1 MDESSNSGIID
12 GNFITAADMM
22 TVYESMSLRG
32 FNQVVKMRR
41 QGKWFILKG
50 LKPEYRDLQAYIEL
64 LKKEFDLSAQLDHP
78 NIVKAFAKEMND
90 ELGPCIV
97 MEYVDGMRLDAFLE
111 GNPSK
116 EARRKVVDQLVDALA
131 YIHSK
136 QVVHRDLKPSNI
148 LITRN
153 GNNVKIIDFGLSD
166 ADDYAILKQ
175 SAGTYKYMAPEQK
188 RRENAIDWR
197 ADIYSFGLLLREIF
211 PYRYRRIAAKCTRQ
225 DPERRYAD
233 MEAVC
238 KALGRSDRLRWALPF
253 IGLLLL
259 ATLGV
264 VVAMK
269 RLSTTNDPSENLV
282 SGMSVDQKKHLDEA
296 QWHTHNLYEAVAR
309 EAQQGKEYREVLL
322 ARLAKTSMDV
332 TTLCNEMGALYP
344 SNSQEWLA
352 FIGQT
357 NNYRQTMEKMAMDQI
372 CGSCRS
378 YKEDYQKHKISQAA
392 YDSLEWIVAP
402 AITTLPVAG
411 ITDATAIGGMNV
423 LGKGYNAGV
432 ELGLCWGM
440 LHGPTIHGRH
450 ISCNRKGDSIVM
462 TGLRP
467 NTTYFVRAYLMSTAG
482 TTYGNEMVFETLPSS
497 ANVSMEEGALAGFF
511 SVGEGKQVR
520 FSKGNLQYQAST
532 GTWRFAEHQYDFIGK
547 DNEKISET
555 NSGWIDLFGWA
566 TSGYD
571 HGAVNWQ
578 PWSGNKD
585 TQSNAMHLA
594 YGKVSYN
601 LFDQTGKADW
611 GYNTIA
617 NGGNKE
623 HHWRTPRMEDWVYLL
638 FVRNTV
644 SGIRFAKAQVNSI
657 NGIVLLP
664 DYWKVNTYQLNSVN
678 MTEASFNSNIISLS
692 DWQQMLEPAGAVF
705 LPMAGARSIDG
716 VLMDLGCYHSS
727 NAAAEDTYHLV
738 FGNDVVLMDTRGHRG
753 DGLSVR
759 LVRDAD

>member
-1 MDESSNSGIID
+1 MQGNSLLMLDSVHLTTQIVGTPQTDAQRAVMVSFYAGIEPMLQNCELIATEGAVYSSTLHGYTTDNVALTTEMVEIG
-12 GNFITAADMM
+12 
-22 TVYESMSLRG
+22 YE
-32 FNQVVKMRR
+32 
-41 QGKWFILKG
+41 
-50 LKPEYRDLQAYIEL
+50 KPEQAC
-64 LKKEFDLSAQLDHP
+64 
-78 NIVKAFAKEMND
+78 NV
-90 ELGPCIV
+90 G
-97 MEYVDGMRLDAFLE
+97 FL
-111 GNPSK
+111 P
-116 EARRKVVDQLVDALA
+116 
-131 YIHSK
+131 
-136 QVVHRDLKPSNI
+136 
-148 LITRN
+148 
-153 GNNVKIIDFGLSD
+153 
-166 ADDYAILKQ
+166 
-175 SAGTYKYMAPEQK
+175 
-188 RRENAIDWR
+188 
-197 ADIYSFGLLLREIF
+197 
-211 PYRYRRIAAKCTRQ
+211 
-225 DPERRYAD
+225 
-233 MEAVC
+233 
-238 KALGRSDRLRWALPF
+238 GR
-253 IGLLLL
+253 
-259 ATLGV
+259 
-264 VVAMK
+264 
-269 RLSTTNDPSENLV
+269 
-282 SGMSVDQKKHLDEA
+282 
-296 QWHTHNLYEAVAR
+296 
-309 EAQQGKEYREVLL
+309 
-322 ARLAKTSMDV
+322 
-332 TTLCNEMGALYP
+332 
-344 SNSQEWLA
+344 
-352 FIGQT
+352 
-357 NNYRQTMEKMAMDQI
+357 
-372 CGSCRS
+372 
-378 YKEDYQKHKISQAA
+378 
-392 YDSLEWIVAP
+392 
-402 AITTLPVAG
+402 
-411 ITDATAIGGMNV
+411 
-423 LGKGYNAGV
+423 
-432 ELGLCWGM
+432 
-440 LHGPTIHGRH
+440 
-450 ISCNRKGDSIVM
+450 
-462 TGLRP
+462 
-467 NTTYFVRAYLMSTAG
+467 
-482 TTYGNEMVFETLPSS
+482 
-497 ANVSMEEGALAGFF
+497 F
-511 SVGEGKQVR
+511 SVGAGKQVC

-594 YGKVSYN
+594 YGKASYN